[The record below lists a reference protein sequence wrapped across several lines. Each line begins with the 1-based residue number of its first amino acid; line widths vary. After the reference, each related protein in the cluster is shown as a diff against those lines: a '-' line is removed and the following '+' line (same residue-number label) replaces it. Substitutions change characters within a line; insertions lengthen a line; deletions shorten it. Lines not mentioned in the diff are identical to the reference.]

1 MEENALTCVYLFQ
14 SDRERKPIQTWA
26 LICDLLLS
34 RSIKDGT
41 VFQLRQGNDVSLLC
55 TVHALP
61 HFNLTEEIIDQQVWS
76 LYPVAQ
82 FENCLLFFGESFCQE
97 GSSIKISSRNIGLF
111 RTPTNGLI
119 PSIVTEWNK
128 QKIEIRFS
136 DQIFGY
142 AEQQVF
148 HQVWRRQRWQRQQPE
163 W

>member
-1 MEENALTCVYLFQ
+1 MQDILFVIHIALTQSLGFLVMEENALTCVYLFQ

-82 FENCLLFFGESFCQE
+82 FFNCLLFLAGIFARRAVPT
-97 GSSIKISSRNIGLF
+97 KISGRNIGLS
-111 RTPTNGLI
+111 RTPM
-119 PSIVTEWNK
+119 V
-128 QKIEIRFS
+128 
-136 DQIFGY
+136 
-142 AEQQVF
+142 
-148 HQVWRRQRWQRQQPE
+148 
-163 W
+163 